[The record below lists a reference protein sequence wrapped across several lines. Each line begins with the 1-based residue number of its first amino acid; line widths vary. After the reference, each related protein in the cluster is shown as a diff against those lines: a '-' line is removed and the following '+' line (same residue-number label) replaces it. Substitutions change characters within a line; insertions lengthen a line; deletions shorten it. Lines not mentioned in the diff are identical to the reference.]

1 MALGNYNESLSL
13 SMKGRHF
20 VMSFVSAI
28 CKCEFDLAETLIKPV
43 INMLCKSHPLLVIS
57 SYELTVFSIL
67 ICFAT
72 MNSKETFEL
81 TRDLITNYQIHE
93 FNSLYNHFCKR
104 NYIEFL
110 KEIPSLKPLFA
121 NSLYLSS
128 IEKQLT
134 FAIIENVISQ
144 FIFPLAKVD
153 IVKVSKDAD
162 IPQETIVE
170 CIRNNIRKNKLF
182 GKLDLVDYQ
191 YIASLKTDNE
201 RYEMEEYLE
210 RVRILHRKSSM
221 IDWQRNYISC
231 FESQQEKS

>member
-1 MALGNYNESLSL
+1 
-13 SMKGRHF
+13 
-20 VMSFVSAI
+20 
-28 CKCEFDLAETLIKPV
+28 
-43 INMLCKSHPLLVIS
+43 MLCKSHPLLVIS